1 MDRKDFIK
9 TCGLTCL
16 CGSPLL
22 VILKS
27 CAPARII
34 NGRIITDEL
43 IVDIKDFN
51 PGEVNEKNPGNYIVV
66 QNEILAYPVAVFR
79 LSENEYSALWM
90 ECTHQGNEIRVY
102 GDKLEC
108 PAHGSVYNNKGEVQ
122 QGPAEHA
129 LKTFPIRV
137 ENNQVIISLKA
148 K

>member
-22 VILKS
+22 MIVQS

-34 NGRIITDEL
+34 NGRIVTDEL
-43 IVDIKDFN
+43 IVDLKDFIPREDN
-51 PGEVNEKNPGNYIVV
+51 DKRQGNYIVV
-66 QNEILAYPVAVFR
+66 QNERLAYPVGVFR

-90 ECTHQGNEIRVY
+90 ECTHQGNEIRIY

-108 PAHGSVYNNKGEVQ
+108 PAHGSVYNNKGDVQ
-122 QGPAEHA
+122 NGPAEHP
-129 LKTFPIRV
+129 LKSFPVRL